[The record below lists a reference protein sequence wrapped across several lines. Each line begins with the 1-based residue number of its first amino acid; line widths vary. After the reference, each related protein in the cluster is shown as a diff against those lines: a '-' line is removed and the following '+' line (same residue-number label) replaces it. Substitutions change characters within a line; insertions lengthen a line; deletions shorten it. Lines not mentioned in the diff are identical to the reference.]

1 MKFIPASATYINFIY
16 TCLCRIEVVIYS
28 LNVRLLLSFALS
40 PCLTFY
46 LPWVSRVSY
55 VNLGLAVAVVCAG

>member
-1 MKFIPASATYINFIY
+1 MKFIPASAAYINFIY

-40 PCLTFY
+40 LCLTCY
-46 LPWVSRVSY
+46 LPWFLEFRM
-55 VNLGLAVAVVCAG
+55 